1 MPYRIEFSPRADRD
15 LGALPHE
22 AQARV
27 RTRIDALA
35 LNPRPVGV
43 EKLAGETGAYR
54 VRVGTYR
61 ILYEIHDR
69 VLRVV
74 LLKIGHRR
82 EVYR

>member
-15 LGALPHE
+15 IDALPRE
-22 AQARV
+22 AQTRV

-35 LNPRPVGV
+35 LNPRPAGV
-43 EKLAGETGAYR
+43 EKLAGETGTYR

-69 VLRVV
+69 FLLVV